1 MFSFAFILE
10 IFLLALALAMDC
22 FTVSI
27 TCGLQR
33 TLTLKRA
40 LLMAALFGFFQG
52 FMPFLGTFFGQVFAR
67 MVQSA
72 AAYIAFT
79 LLVIIGIKMIIE
91 GRSFRLRNKVFDVG
105 STKVLLM
112 LSIATSID
120 AFVVGIGF
128 AMDYTLVGQ
137 LAAVI
142 MITVVTFLMS
152 LIGWK
157 MGEKVNFIKPRFALV
172 LGGVILILIGSKTLI
187 VHLVSIS

>member
-1 MFSFAFILE
+1 MFSLAFILE
-10 IFLLALALAMDC
+10 IFLLALALSMDC

-52 FMPFLGTFFGQVFAR
+52 FMPFLGTFLGQVFAR

-72 AAYIAFT
+72 AVYISFT

-128 AMDYTLVGQ
+128 AMDYTLTGQ
-137 LAAVI
+137 LAAVM

-187 VHLVSIS
+187 VHVLSIS